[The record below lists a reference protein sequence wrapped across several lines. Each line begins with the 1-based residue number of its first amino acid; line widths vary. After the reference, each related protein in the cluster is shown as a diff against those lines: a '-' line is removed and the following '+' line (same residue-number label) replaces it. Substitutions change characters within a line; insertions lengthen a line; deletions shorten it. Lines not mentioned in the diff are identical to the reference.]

1 MPPDA
6 NVKHTQQSITDVLS
20 SLCEGLSREE
30 RRKKLSEHLSA
41 TQKQYDD
48 TLSSIEKTKSNIEEA
63 RVKYENMNDMIRTLE
78 QLKCSLEQHIRTVR
92 LNESSFA
99 GTSAVLEYD
108 MAKTRTNKLISVIK
122 ARSQWDRAK
131 EILKE
136 DGKDDQQ
143 KMYESLADMQAS
155 QETLGKFISKGF
167 DTKEFE
173 DLKDRFLAWQS
184 AALIFAIQQADFE
197 KLAEIQKTYE
207 SLGRKDEF
215 ISIFRRVS
223 ISRLREFSSDG
234 QSTQSIIDALYK
246 ELEFVFDHHH
256 KVLRRFLDDD
266 AASTVLSEA
275 IQEGLKELN
284 LSTPFSNIVS
294 ADENPIELLQK
305 TASFLIYRSED
316 SSKIPYLAGISQ
328 QLKTEI
334 VNDLITPFRSAL
346 TTYVLSKI
354 NTIDLTSGSF
364 RARVES
370 LKTAIVELLH
380 LLADV
385 FVHSEVLFGH
395 DVKKVVQQPIDK
407 CLENFLA
414 KLKSWEYGVDSQKR
428 PRSLEDAIAVCSA
441 SGQLVFGLQEFKAMV
456 SNTEPTLS
464 PNIKSALKWNRGVC
478 DFVMKSAIDRVVP
491 KMTSKMEEIKSKSTK
506 DSRVANLP
514 AFSTSPHEY
523 ITTTGQELLQ
533 LFHRWEQFFLDDNV
547 VHSFYIALKRKFDGD
562 ELFKKTV
569 ADVANSVIA
578 SFVSTVGD
586 PSTFSK
592 DVARQFY
599 ADTLFLKDAF
609 EDLRTGNVE
618 QLEALEVK
626 LKNVLKV

>member
-1 MPPDA
+1 MPPEADVR
-6 NVKHTQQSITDVLS
+6 NIQQSIPDVLS
-20 SLCEGLSREE
+20 SLCEGLSRDE
-30 RRKKLSEHLSA
+30 RRKKLTDHLSNI
-41 TQKQYDD
+41 QKQYDD
-48 TLSSIEKTKSNIEEA
+48 TLLGIEKTKSNIEEA
-63 RVKYENMNDMIRTLE
+63 RVKYENMDDMIRTLE

-108 MAKTRTNKLISVIK
+108 AAKTRTNNLISVIK

-131 EILKE
+131 EVLKE

-155 QETLGKFISKGF
+155 QDILAKFISKGF

-173 DLKDRFLAWQS
+173 DLKDSFLAWQS

-197 KLAEIQKTYE
+197 KLAEIQRTYE

-234 QSTQSIIDALYK
+234 PSIQSIIDALYK
-246 ELEFVFDHHH
+246 ELEFVFNHHH

-266 AASTVLSEA
+266 AAFTVLSEA
-275 IQEGLKELN
+275 LKEGLNELD
-284 LSTPFSNIVS
+284 LSVPFSNIIT

-305 TASFLIYRSED
+305 TVQFLATRSD
-316 SSKIPYLAGISQ
+316 ASSKVAYLTGISQ
-328 QLKTEI
+328 QLRTEI
-334 VNDLITPFRSAL
+334 VHDLIAPFRGAL

-380 LLADV
+380 LLNDV
-385 FVHSEVLFGH
+385 FVHSEALFGH

-407 CLENFLA
+407 CLDNFLA
-414 KLKSWEYGVDSQKR
+414 RLKSWEYGVDSQKR

-441 SGQLVFGLQEFKAMV
+441 SGQLVFGLQEFKTMV
-456 SNTEPTLS
+456 SNVEPTLS

-478 DFVMKSAIDRVVP
+478 DFVMNSAIDRVVP
-491 KMTSKMEEIKSKSTK
+491 KMTAKMEEIKAKASKDT
-506 DSRVANLP
+506 RVTNLP

-547 VHSFYIALKRKFDGD
+547 VYSFYIALKKKFEGD

-586 PSTFSK
+586 PSSFSK
-592 DVARQFY
+592 DVAKQFY
-599 ADTLFLKDAF
+599 ADTVFLKDAF

-626 LKNVLKV
+626 LKKMLKV

>member
-1 MPPDA
+1 MPPES
-6 NVKHTQQSITDVLS
+6 NVKHIQQSTADVLS

-30 RRKKLSEHLSA
+30 RRKKLTEHLTA

-48 TLSSIEKTKSNIEEA
+48 TLLGIEKTKSHIEEA
-63 RVKYENMNDMIRTLE
+63 RVKYENMDDMIRTLD

-108 MAKTRTNKLISVIK
+108 TAKTRTNNLISVIK

-131 EILKE
+131 EVLKE

-155 QETLGKFISKGF
+155 QDTLSKFVSQGF

-173 DLKDRFLAWQS
+173 ELKDRFLAWQS

-223 ISRLREFSSDG
+223 INRLREFSSDG
-234 QSTQSIIDALYK
+234 PSIQSIIDALYK
-246 ELEFVFDHHH
+246 ELEFAFNHHH

-275 IQEGLKELN
+275 IQEGLSELN
-284 LSTPFSNIVS
+284 LSGPFSTITS
-294 ADENPIELLQK
+294 SDENPIELLQK
-305 TASFLIYRSED
+305 TAQFLATRSD
-316 SSKIPYLAGISQ
+316 ASSKIPYLAGISQ
-328 QLKTEI
+328 QLRTEI
-334 VNDLITPFRSAL
+334 VHDLITPFRSAL
-346 TTYVLSKI
+346 TGYALSKI

-380 LLADV
+380 LLSDI
-385 FVHSEVLFGH
+385 FVHSEALFGH

-407 CLENFLA
+407 CLDNFLA
-414 KLKSWEYGVDSQKR
+414 RLKSWEYGIDSQRR

-441 SGQLVFGLQEFKAMV
+441 SGQLVFGLQEFKTMV
-456 SNTEPTLS
+456 SNVEPTLS

-491 KMTSKMEEIKSKSTK
+491 KMTSKMEEI
-506 DSRVANLP
+506 
-514 AFSTSPHEY
+514 
-523 ITTTGQELLQ
+523 ELLQ

-547 VHSFYIALKRKFDGD
+547 VHSFYIALKKKFEGD

-586 PSTFSK
+586 PSSFSK
-592 DVARQFY
+592 DVAKQFY
-599 ADTLFLKDAF
+599 ADAVFLKDAF

-626 LKNVLKV
+626 LKNVLK

>member
-1 MPPDA
+1 MR
-6 NVKHTQQSITDVLS
+6 VHLREHRLYLSTTQQ
-20 SLCEGLSREE
+20 R
-30 RRKKLSEHLSA
+30 
-41 TQKQYDD
+41 
-48 TLSSIEKTKSNIEEA
+48 
-63 RVKYENMNDMIRTLE
+63 
-78 QLKCSLEQHIRTVR
+78 
-92 LNESSFA
+92 
-99 GTSAVLEYD
+99 
-108 MAKTRTNKLISVIK
+108 TRTNNLISVIK

-131 EILKE
+131 EVLKE

-155 QETLGKFISKGF
+155 QDILSKFISQGF

-173 DLKDRFLAWQS
+173 ELKDRFLAWQS

-197 KLAEIQKTYE
+197 KLAEIQKTYD

-223 ISRLREFSSDG
+223 INRLREFSSDG
-234 QSTQSIIDALYK
+234 PSIQSIIDALYK
-246 ELEFVFDHHH
+246 ELEFAFNHHH

-275 IQEGLKELN
+275 IQEGLNELD
-284 LSTPFSNIVS
+284 LSVPFSNITS
-294 ADENPIELLQK
+294 SEENPIDLLQK
-305 TASFLIYRSED
+305 TNQFLTTRSD
-316 SSKIPYLAGISQ
+316 ASSKIPYLDGISQ
-328 QLKTEI
+328 QLRTEI
-334 VNDLITPFRSAL
+334 INDLIAPFRSAL

-354 NTIDLTSGSF
+354 NTVDLTSGSF

-380 LLADV
+380 LLSDV
-385 FVHSEVLFGH
+385 FVHSEALFGH

-407 CLENFLA
+407 CLDNFLA
-414 KLKSWEYGVDSQKR
+414 RLKSWEYGLDSQRR

-441 SGQLVFGLQEFKAMV
+441 SGQLVFGLQEFKTMV
-456 SNTEPTLS
+456 SNVEPTLS

-491 KMTSKMEEIKSKSTK
+491 KMTSKMEEIKAKASKDT
-506 DSRVANLP
+506 RVSNLP

-547 VHSFYIALKRKFDGD
+547 VHSFYIALKKKFEGD

-569 ADVANSVIA
+569 A
-578 SFVSTVGD
+578 
-586 PSTFSK
+586 
-592 DVARQFY
+592 
-599 ADTLFLKDAF
+599 
-609 EDLRTGNVE
+609 
-618 QLEALEVK
+618 
-626 LKNVLKV
+626 